1 MIRFLLRRVIEE
13 YEFKHQRRLSLK
25 EISEATGIVRPT
37 LSLMIGPKPFN
48 TTTNNLGKLCEFFGC
63 QISDLVE
70 YIPEPPLVAPAS
82 SSTDKATTKKGATV
96 KKKTVRAA

>member
-70 YIPEPPLVAPAS
+70 YIPEPPHVASAS
-82 SSTDKATTKKGATV
+82 TSTDQAPTRKKVPV
-96 KKKTVRAA
+96 KKKTVRGA

>member
-82 SSTDKATTKKGATV
+82 SSTDKATTKKSATV

>member
-13 YEFKHQRRLSLK
+13 YEFKHQRRLSLR

-63 QISDLVE
+63 QIADLVE
-70 YIPEPPLVAPAS
+70 YIPDPPGVAKAPARS
-82 SSTDKATTKKGATV
+82 GREVNAKKAPTKKRATR
-96 KKKTVRAA
+96 TG

>member
-70 YIPEPPLVAPAS
+70 YIPDPPLVAPAS
-82 SSTDKATTKKGATV
+82 SSTDKATTKKSATV

>member
-25 EISEATGIVRPT
+25 ENSEETGIVRPT

-96 KKKTVRAA
+96 KKKTVLAA